1 MSLDRSLADGLGA
14 AASLTPATC
23 VVKLLPSKG
32 PSPTTTEEL
41 SPINSE
47 SSDQPWRPPS
57 LYSCKEPV
65 QSAAASPAPAPPA
78 PAPAAPA
85 APPTPAET
93 VVIKDICG
101 LWGCQLSRT
110 HSGLCRPTIVQP
122 VGRARRKPKGYEAE
136 PAPPPR
142 VIHAAA
148 REQGVLPAK
157 KPPTKKP
164 PVPLALKG
172 AGLASTAAAAAA
184 ADGHS
189 SDEMEVDAAA
199 VDAATAQIDEE
210 DAAAAA
216 AATAAALPV
225 ARPASAAAPEEEV
238 AVAVQEEDGA
248 GGGGELLR
256 TASEAELLRALAEAH
271 EAQAAA
277 ELNGTRR
284 AIRRNSARNSLTP
297 PPSLLS
303 GTNDEER
310 AFSIRDEAVRAVVS
324 AATYESDPEAEAAA
338 DFAVKHRVSCGFP
351 PVPSLADVEMDFA
364 LPHDFTAPAPP
375 PRAASKSRK
384 RARPVGD
391 GSDGGGGGSKPRAAP
406 KPERPRLPPQRGGT
420 RSQGDSFDNIAAAAA
435 VVEGG
440 SLQASRAL
448 LALRD
453 FLPKGHHDTA
463 ANATFKSVESDRL
476 DTLYA
481 AAGITWGCACGGHV
495 GVNSGGVRLTCNGC
509 GLSFHS
515 KCERLDYDRDELEEM
530 EARGQFVCGG
540 CERKALEAQGYD
552 LTAGHF
558 AWVCRTC
565 SRSFDDEH
573 TARRHGSAC
582 SKAKLAAAPPP
593 PPPAPPSRPVG
604 RAAARQES
612 AVALQHS
619 LLEQLLPAA
628 DEESGEGIGTLEN
641 GRVFVAGSGLGAAA
655 GLGLYAGVA
664 YTKGEVRG
672 HMACRSRSR
681 RPTPR
686 PHPMSHPMS
695 PPRVPTL
702 PLPPPQVITTYTGPL
717 VYKEQLDAGADT
729 SYVLRP
735 TPHTP
740 LPAPLPAPHPAP
752 SATTSGT
759 SSASPT
765 RAAATSTAR
774 RSPTP
779 SVRTPPTP
787 PPTGGG
793 TPPTATATGASAP
806 RRWRTTRRRCR
817 CTTPT
822 SCSASR
828 AARTRWARAP
838 PPPPPPTHRRP
849 HPHHRRHPPRL
860 TPPPSPPDSH
870 RRCASSRRCARC

>member
-1 MSLDRSLADGLGA
+1 MSQDRSLADGLGA
-14 AASLTPATC
+14 AESHTPATC
-23 VVKLLPSKG
+23 VVNLQSKG

-41 SPINSE
+41 SPRNSE
-47 SSDQPWRPPS
+47 ASDQPWRPPS

-78 PAPAAPA
+78 PAPEAPAAAPA
-85 APPTPAET
+85 PAE
-93 VVIKDICG
+93 VVAIKDICG

-172 AGLASTAAAAAA
+172 AGLSSTAAAAAA
-184 ADGHS
+184 PDGHS

-216 AATAAALPV
+216 AAAAAALPV

-238 AVAVQEEDGA
+238 AVAVQEEEGA

-351 PVPSLADVEMDFA
+351 PVPSLADVEADFA

-391 GSDGGGGGSKPRAAP
+391 GSDGGGGGGSKPRAAP

-515 KCERLDYDRDELEEM
+515 KCETRLGHSGRPTAHTSSPRSSLYRCERLDYDREELEEM
-530 EARGQFVCGG
+530 EARGQFICGG

-565 SRSFDDEH
+565 R
-573 TARRHGSAC
+573 
-582 SKAKLAAAPPP
+582 
-593 PPPAPPSRPVG
+593 
-604 RAAARQES
+604 
-612 AVALQHS
+612 
-619 LLEQLLPAA
+619 
-628 DEESGEGIGTLEN
+628 
-641 GRVFVAGSGLGAAA
+641 
-655 GLGLYAGVA
+655 
-664 YTKGEVRG
+664 
-672 HMACRSRSR
+672 
-681 RPTPR
+681 
-686 PHPMSHPMS
+686 
-695 PPRVPTL
+695 
-702 PLPPPQVITTYTGPL
+702 
-717 VYKEQLDAGADT
+717 
-729 SYVLRP
+729 
-735 TPHTP
+735 
-740 LPAPLPAPHPAP
+740 
-752 SATTSGT
+752 
-759 SSASPT
+759 
-765 RAAATSTAR
+765 
-774 RSPTP
+774 
-779 SVRTPPTP
+779 
-787 PPTGGG
+787 
-793 TPPTATATGASAP
+793 
-806 RRWRTTRRRCR
+806 
-817 CTTPT
+817 
-822 SCSASR
+822 
-828 AARTRWARAP
+828 
-838 PPPPPPTHRRP
+838 
-849 HPHHRRHPPRL
+849 
-860 TPPPSPPDSH
+860 
-870 RRCASSRRCARC
+870 